1 MTAPRG
7 GRHGRTINSK
17 ANFVIL
23 PVNQLPYGV
32 CGENW
37 GKSTGIRSSR
47 RNATFHRHKLYS
59 ISSSVTTTPSAL
71 ICLDL
76 SPLLVHFI
84 PFFIRIIII
93 IYFYTFFLI
102 LELLKK
108 KIEISRYGNGWKW
121 GVTLDGIFDL
131 PTGACGPNYLIW
143 IVWGPQ
149 TTAIQSCTFQK
160 DDYTCLRKISRLQV
174 RFSHKSIRHDRG
186 KATVFQ
192 GWPSL
197 GHPVTIDRI
206 RGYAAEAWCRA
217 GGRAGGRDKHRE

>member
-108 KIEISRYGNGWKW
+108 KLKY
-121 GVTLDGIFDL
+121 LDMEMG
-131 PTGACGPNYLIW
+131 GSG
-143 IVWGPQ
+143 
-149 TTAIQSCTFQK
+149 
-160 DDYTCLRKISRLQV
+160 
-174 RFSHKSIRHDRG
+174 
-186 KATVFQ
+186 
-192 GWPSL
+192 GWPSTAFSICRR
-197 GHPVTIDRI
+197 GPVDQITWFESCGGLKRQ
-206 RGYAAEAWCRA
+206 RSRVVLFKRMTTLAWGKLVAYKSDSVISRSVMIE
-217 GGRAGGRDKHRE
+217 GKPPFFKGDLVSVIL